1 MIHPFRIRFLKS
13 VDNLSQLPE
22 NRLPEIAVI
31 GRSNVGK
38 STFINTVFN
47 RKNIAKVSSSP
58 GKTRHI
64 NYFVVSDQLYLVDL
78 PGYGYKKI
86 SDGAT
91 RHWPALIENYLRG
104 STYLKLIFVL
114 VDCRHAPQKLDY
126 QMISWLKTFA
136 LPFQIILTKRDKLS
150 NNRFLQNMKHFSEA
164 FSPIPMISFS
174 AKTRQGKKEVLD
186 LIEPFLEDAPDNIK
200 CTEY

>member
-1 MIHPFRIRFLKS
+1 MIRPLRIRFLKS
-13 VDNLSQLPE
+13 VDHLNQLPE
-22 NRLPEIAVI
+22 IRLPEIAVI

-38 STFINTVFN
+38 STFINTLFN

-64 NYFVVSDQLYLVDL
+64 NYFIVSDQLYLVDL

-86 SDGAT
+86 SAGAT

-104 STYLKLIFVL
+104 SMYLKLVFLL

-150 NNRFLQNMKHFSEA
+150 NNRFIQNMKLFSDA
-164 FSPIPMISFS
+164 FFPIPMISFS
-174 AKTRQGKKEVLD
+174 AKTRLGKKEVID
-186 LIEPFLEDAPDNIK
+186 LIESLMKEHNIAR
-200 CTEY
+200 